1 MKKSEFTQLTQIIEL
16 LVAKEVRKQLPQV
29 ISEVFQN
36 MMGGK
41 SVVAES
47 KQPITEAKEPVV
59 EEEDPLEMKASLREL
74 FSGGAPVTKRHLET
88 GMSPT
93 PRQPKNYVKDP
104 VLNQILNETRP
115 LRETERLAG
124 MAAYQAG
131 YNPAI
136 PPVPVM
142 NMTGVGEM
150 MNESEL
156 PSFARNMPDMKMAPQ
171 SSPATVPIR
180 EGQAP
185 MAALPEGVSALDVAR
200 AGMLPQG
207 AAVTEALTNYD
218 RMKKILEAS
227 KGKRY

>member
-36 MMGGK
+36 MMGNK
-41 SVVAES
+41 TVVAES
-47 KQPITEAKEPVV
+47 KQPITEAKEPAV

-74 FSGGAPVTKRHLET
+74 FSGGSPVTKRHLE
-88 GMSPT
+88 GGQ
-93 PRQPKNYVKDP
+93 PRQQKTYVKDP

-124 MAAYQAG
+124 MAAYQGG
-131 YNPAI
+131 YNPAM

-150 MNESEL
+150 MTESEL

-200 AGMLPQG
+200 AGMLNEAP
-207 AAVTEALTNYD
+207 AVAEALTNYD